1 MSLIKRG
8 LIYKSIL
15 VSMGLAFWL
24 LPESIKIE
32 FFDEIRMEANAQI
45 NDWLSEPDSFLL
57 SGFDRLNGPQESS
70 SITVDNDLVH
80 ETIEEW
86 IKKSD
91 TEVLIIQ
98 KGSVILYESY
108 SPDSL
113 RGRAINGMSM
123 VKNLVAILVG
133 IAIDEGRIVSQH
145 DEVDLYLPEL
155 EFSGGEAI
163 SIRDLLNH
171 TSGIEENLLSIFS
184 TLGGSSLIAEL
195 SSINF
200 KSEKKFSYK
209 NTNYHLLSLILSRVY
224 QKPFHAIV
232 EDKLWAPMK
241 LSEGEIIGSSG
252 YCCLFAS
259 ARTWLAIGQLYLDRG
274 KYKGTQIVS
283 RAWIE
288 IMLSDSEYPDRFFV
302 QTTGTSRAN
311 SYGYHIYR
319 GLEDYPNYF
328 WIEGMGLQV
337 IMIDPMNKIVI
348 VRLGEIPS
356 WFRSQT
362 NRNDKNLLEDL
373 LNIIAVSTVL

>member
-24 LPESIKIE
+24 SPESIKIE

-70 SITVDNDLVH
+70 SITVDNDLAH

-86 IKKSD
+86 IEKSD

-98 KGSVILYESY
+98 KGGVILYESY

-145 DEVDLYLPEL
+145 DEVDIYLPEL
-155 EFSGGEAI
+155 EFNGGEAI

-171 TSGIEENLLSIFS
+171 TSGIEENLLSVFS
-184 TLGGSSLIAEL
+184 TLGGASLIAEL

-200 KSEKKFSYK
+200 KSEKK
-209 NTNYHLLSLILSRVY
+209 
-224 QKPFHAIV
+224 
-232 EDKLWAPMK
+232 
-241 LSEGEIIGSSG
+241 
-252 YCCLFAS
+252 
-259 ARTWLAIGQLYLDRG
+259 LAI
-274 KYKGTQIVS
+274 
-283 RAWIE
+283 
-288 IMLSDSEYPDRFFV
+288 
-302 QTTGTSRAN
+302 
-311 SYGYHIYR
+311 
-319 GLEDYPNYF
+319 
-328 WIEGMGLQV
+328 
-337 IMIDPMNKIVI
+337 KILI
-348 VRLGEIPS
+348 TI
-356 WFRSQT
+356 F
-362 NRNDKNLLEDL
+362 
-373 LNIIAVSTVL
+373 